1 MSLKTV
7 FTRLGDEELAQLEA
21 IGEAREFAPG
31 AVLIAEGTATD
42 EMFLIEY
49 GTVRIN
55 KRAWKDSADVAD
67 ARAGQILGEVSFID
81 DGLPSATAIAAS
93 QVKAIALSKTRLR
106 ELAAQHPVIGLHIY
120 QSLALL
126 LAARL
131 RDTSDRHA
139 SLQVW

>member
-7 FTRLGDEELAQLEA
+7 FTRLSDEELAQVDA
-21 IGEAREFAPG
+21 IGEARDFATG
-31 AVLIAEGTATD
+31 GVLIAEGIATD
-42 EMFLIEY
+42 EMFLIEA

-55 KRAWKDSADVAD
+55 KRAWKDSADLAVIHP
-67 ARAGQILGEVSFID
+67 GQVLGEVSFID
-81 DGLPSATAIAAS
+81 DGPPSATAIAAS
-93 QVKAIALSKTRLR
+93 PVKAIVWSKTRLR
-106 ELAAQHPVIGLHIY
+106 ELAAQHPVIGARIY
-120 QSLALL
+120 HSLALR